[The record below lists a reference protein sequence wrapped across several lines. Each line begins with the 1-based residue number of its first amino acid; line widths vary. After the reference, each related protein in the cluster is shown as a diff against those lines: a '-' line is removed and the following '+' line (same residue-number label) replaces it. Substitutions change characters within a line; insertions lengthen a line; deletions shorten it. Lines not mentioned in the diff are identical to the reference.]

1 MKGLPLTLLA
11 LLFAFFSLVSL
22 LLVPRDSDNRIA
34 FSSHDSG
41 RISELGL
48 RFNFQR

>member
-34 FSSHDSG
+34 FSSDDSG

>member
-22 LLVPRDSDNRIA
+22 LVVPRDSDNRIA
-34 FSSHDSG
+34 FSSDDSG
-41 RISELGL
+41 KISELGL